1 MDKQKAREMNQFKNH
16 VALVTGGGSG
26 LGKAFALELGAE
38 GAGVIVTDINIDS
51 AQQVADSIVS
61 SGGQAVAVKHDTT
74 SVADHENAVR
84 TALSEFGKL
93 TLAVNNAGIGT
104 PAGFIGEMDMAA
116 WDHMINV
123 NLNGVA
129 YGLRTQIPAMKAAGG
144 GSIVN
149 IASILGTVGKVGVPA
164 SYVAA
169 KHGVVGL
176 TKNAALEHAADGVRV
191 NAVGPAFI
199 RTPLLGNLPEEAL
212 PVLAAEHPLGR
223 LGEPEEVSALVCFL
237 LSDRASFITGSY
249 HLVDGG
255 YTAQ

>member
-1 MDKQKAREMNQFKNH
+1 MNQFENH
-16 VALVTGGGSG
+16 VALVTGAGSG

-38 GAGVIVTDINIDS
+38 GAAVVVTDINLES
-51 AQQVADSIVS
+51 AQQVAEAIVS
-61 SGGQAVAVKHDTT
+61 AGGKAVAIKHDTT
-74 SVADHENAVR
+74 SLADHEAAVNAAV
-84 TALSEFGKL
+84 SNFGKL

-104 PAGFIGEMDMAA
+104 PAGFIGEMDMAL
-116 WDHMINV
+116 WDQMINV

-129 YGLRTQIPAMKAAGG
+129 YGLRHQIPAMKAAGG

-149 IASILGTVGKVGVPA
+149 IASILGAVGKAGVPA

-169 KHGVVGL
+169 KHGVVGM
-176 TKNAALEHAADGVRV
+176 TKNAAIEHAVDGVRV

-212 PVLAAEHPLGR
+212 PALAAEHPLGR